1 MKHTLETNGR
11 GGVRV
16 AWQEQPTPG
25 QVFTDLFGDEVVFDE
40 IGPAGMILCTR
51 KSDGIQQ
58 AHMPH
63 ELTPSNAGIHRAAE
77 GRPVE

>member
-1 MKHTLETNGR
+1 MKRTLETNGR

-16 AWQEQPTPG
+16 SWQEQPTNG

-51 KSDGIQQ
+51 KSDGVQQ
-58 AHMPH
+58 AHMPY
-63 ELTPSNAGIHRAAE
+63 ELTVYNSPKTTF
-77 GRPVE
+77 